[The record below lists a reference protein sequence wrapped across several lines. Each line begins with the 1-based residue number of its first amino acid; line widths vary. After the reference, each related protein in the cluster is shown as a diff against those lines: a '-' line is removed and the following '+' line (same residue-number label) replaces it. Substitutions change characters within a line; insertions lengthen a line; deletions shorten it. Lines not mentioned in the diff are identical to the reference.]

1 MLRYF
6 VIMKIKKEL
15 IDPSTEEKI
24 KNAARKVFTQK
35 GYSGT
40 KTRDIAEEAGINL
53 ALLNYYFRSKEK
65 LFDIIMLE
73 SFQEF
78 MRSMIS
84 VFNDEKTS
92 LEKKI
97 ESMVSNYIDLLIKQP
112 DIPLFILSELRNNPN
127 EIIKKMSL
135 DNNLMK
141 SFFMKQIQ
149 QAIKEGKIS
158 DISPVHFFMNMMS
171 LTVFPFVASPMLK
184 NLGDLQQKDFDKL
197 MLERKKLIP
206 RWIKATMKVK

>member
-1 MLRYF
+1 
-6 VIMKIKKEL
+6 MKIKKEI

-149 QAIKEGKIS
+149 QAIKEEKIS

-197 MLERKKLIP
+197 MQERKKLIP
-206 RWIKATMKVK
+206 KWIKATMKVK

>member
-1 MLRYF
+1 
-6 VIMKIKKEL
+6 MKVKKEI

-40 KTRDIAEEAGINL
+40 KTRDIAKEAGINL

-78 MRSMIS
+78 MKSMIS

-112 DIPLFILSELRNNPN
+112 DIPLFVLSELRNNPN
-127 EIIKKMSL
+127 ELIKKMSL

-149 QAIKEGKIS
+149 QAIKEEKIAN
-158 DISPVHFFMNMMS
+158 ISPVHFFMNMMS

-197 MLERKKLIP
+197 MQERKKLIP
-206 RWIKATMKVK
+206 KWIKATMKVK